1 MSTGTTGFK
10 RMRKPEE
17 TKMRIKKHDSGETLY
32 PMTALLV
39 DGVAANRHLEHQILE
54 SIGIQ
59 TQPANNAHQAMQ
71 LLLDGVIFDI
81 IFVDF
86 DLPII
91 NGPQFVMDMRALG
104 IQSRIV
110 GMISD
115 FTDHN
120 SQMFLEA
127 GVNGNTQKPLTREL
141 FEQIIEILRFI

>member
-1 MSTGTTGFK
+1 MAAGTTGFK
-10 RMRKPEE
+10 RFRKPEE
-17 TKMRIKKHDSGETLY
+17 TKMRIKKRDSYETFY

-39 DGVAANRHLEHQILE
+39 DGVAANRDFEQQILE
-54 SIGIQ
+54 SIGIR
-59 TQPANNAHQAMQ
+59 TEPANSAQEAMQ
-71 LLLDGVIFDI
+71 LLLTGVNFDI

-91 NGPQFVMDMRALG
+91 SGPQFVMDMRALG

-110 GMISD
+110 GMLSL
-115 FTDHN
+115 FSDHN

-141 FEQIIEILRFI
+141 IEQIIEILRFI